1 MTSVKN
7 GILFI
12 VLFESILISDQKAS
26 NFILVVFA
34 IVFTGKY
41 ACKAFVFFLIET
53 TFFDLLFIFL
63 KENNLYAIKSTIEA
77 IAIQRILFQRKCPEK
92 DTK

>member
-1 MTSVKN
+1 MISVKN
-7 GILFI
+7 GMLFS
-12 VLFESILISDQKAS
+12 VLFESILISDQKVS
-26 NFILVVFA
+26 NFILVEFV

-41 ACKAFVFFLIET
+41 VCKSSVFFLIET
-53 TFFDLLFIFL
+53 SFFDLLFIFL
-63 KENNLYAIKSTIEA
+63 KENSLYAIKSTIEA